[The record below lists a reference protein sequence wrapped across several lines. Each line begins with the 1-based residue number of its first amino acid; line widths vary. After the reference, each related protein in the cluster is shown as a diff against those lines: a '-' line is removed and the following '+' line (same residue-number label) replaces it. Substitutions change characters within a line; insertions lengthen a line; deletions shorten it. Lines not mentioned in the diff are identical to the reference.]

1 MNNTGERAAVTL
13 PPRIATAFFL
23 SGAAGLIYQI
33 AWQRLLFANFGVDI
47 ESITVLVS
55 AFMLG
60 LGVGGYFGGR
70 VADRYFSKS
79 LLLFCIFEAV
89 IGVYGLASPF
99 IIDLTGRLGGDSGL
113 VAVAILNFFS
123 ILPATILMGGTLP
136 MLTAWLAKTPSGV
149 GNAIGVLY
157 FCNTLGAAIGCFATA
172 FVLFL
177 VLDLYQAVW
186 LAAAFNFIVAILA
199 YSEGRRYV

>member
-1 MNNTGERAAVTL
+1 MAALAVRKFRRGH
-13 PPRIATAFFL
+13 RIDH
-23 SGAAGLIYQI
+23 SAGVGLH
-33 AWQRLLFANFGVDI
+33 AR
-47 ESITVLVS
+47 
-55 AFMLG
+55 

-99 IIDLTGRLGGDSGL
+99 IIDLTGKLGGDSGL

>member
-1 MNNTGERAAVTL
+1 MKNAGEGVIL

-47 ESITVLVS
+47 ESITVVVS

-60 LGVGGYFGGR
+60 LGCGGYLGGR

-79 LLLFCIFEAV
+79 LLLFCIFEV
-89 IGVYGLASPF
+89 FIGCYGIASPYF
-99 IIDLTGRLGGDSGL
+99 IELIGHTAADSNL
-113 VAVAILNFFS
+113 FTVAILNFFS

-136 MLTAWLAKTPSGV
+136 MLTAWLAKNPSGV
-149 GNAIGVLY
+149 GNAIGKLY
-157 FCNTLGAAIGCFATA
+157 FCNTLGAALGCFATA
-172 FVLFL
+172 FVLFMFF
-177 VLDLYQAVW
+177 DLYQVIW
-186 LAAAFNFIVAILA
+186 MAAACNFIVAMLT